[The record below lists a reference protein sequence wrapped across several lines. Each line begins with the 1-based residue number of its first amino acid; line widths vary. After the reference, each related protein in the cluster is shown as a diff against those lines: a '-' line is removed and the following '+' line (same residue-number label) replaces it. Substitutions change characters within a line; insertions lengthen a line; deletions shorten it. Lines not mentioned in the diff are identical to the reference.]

1 MTSAGGPDIL
11 QAEVN
16 EEILASSGESKL
28 STDEGI
34 AEEKRQFWELQE
46 SISVVSALAP
56 AYDKACNIAEIDKET
71 QRDRGSRIQYEPWQ
85 IIGKQSAPTAVGISL
100 S

>member
-16 EEILASSGESKL
+16 EEILASSRESKL
-28 STDEGI
+28 SAVERI

-46 SISVVSALAP
+46 SISVISALAL
-56 AYDKACNIAEIDKET
+56 AYDEACNIAEIDKET
-71 QRDRGSRIQYEPWQ
+71 QRDGGSRI
-85 IIGKQSAPTAVGISL
+85 
-100 S
+100 